1 MTVDPGGGDSQLAD
15 ELRRVG
21 MAAGLDAVGFAPA
34 EPFTET
40 RRHLEERR
48 DAGLHG
54 GMQFT
59 YRNPARSTEPRRI
72 VANAQALVVGARR
85 YPSHPSDPPG
95 DDPAAGAPGGR
106 VSGAERSHPTA
117 AVARYATAD
126 HYRPLRHALQAV
138 ADQLVGQGWQAR
150 VVADDNALVDR
161 EAAYRAGLGWY
172 GKNTNLLLPGR
183 GSWFVLGAV
192 VTDAPIPVAA
202 QPVADGC
209 GSCRRCMPAC
219 PTGALIAPGVLD
231 ARRCLAWLV
240 QARGVFPAEY
250 RLSLGGRLY
259 GCDDC
264 QEACPENMAADR
276 RESAAA
282 VPAGADRRERANF
295 DHGGPGRSAPAAA
308 GDGGADRRPDAGTGT
323 GAFGSGR
330 DGARVDLLELLAASD
345 AELLEWFGRWYIPD
359 RQPRYLRRN
368 ALLALGNTANGDDA
382 AVVDALRR
390 SLVDA
395 DPLIRAH
402 ATWAAARLG
411 RRDLLT
417 LVADDADPDVRRE
430 YDVAPMVVLAVET
443 QPMR

>member
-1 MTVDPGGGDSQLAD
+1 MTDFAGGGDNQLGD

-72 VANAQALVVGARR
+72 VADAQALVVGARR
-85 YPSHPSDPPG
+85 YPSHPPRRPG
-95 DDPAAGAPGGR
+95 ADPASGAPVGHE
-106 VSGAERSHPTA
+106 SGAERSHPTA

-126 HYRPLRHALQAV
+126 HYRPLREALQAV
-138 ADQLVGQGWQAR
+138 ADQLVGWGWQAR

-192 VTDAPIPVAA
+192 VTDAPLPVAA
-202 QPVADGC
+202 QRVADGC
-209 GSCRRCMPAC
+209 GACRRCLPAC

-250 RLSLGGRLY
+250 RVALGGRLY

-276 RESAAA
+276 REPAAR
-282 VPAGADRRERANF
+282 AGADGPGAARRESAEPAEPPATHRRA
-295 DHGGPGRSAPAAA
+295 DPGAGPGAA
-308 GDGGADRRPDAGTGT
+308 
-323 GAFGSGR
+323 GSGR
-330 DGARVDLLELLAASD
+330 NGAQVDLLELLAASD

-368 ALLALGNTANGDDA
+368 ALLALGNVADGSDA

-411 RRDLLT
+411 RHDLLT
-417 LVADDADPDVRRE
+417 LVAGDTDPDVRQE
-430 YDVAPMVVLAVET
+430 YHGASAVM
-443 QPMR
+443 PAGPIHKPLWS